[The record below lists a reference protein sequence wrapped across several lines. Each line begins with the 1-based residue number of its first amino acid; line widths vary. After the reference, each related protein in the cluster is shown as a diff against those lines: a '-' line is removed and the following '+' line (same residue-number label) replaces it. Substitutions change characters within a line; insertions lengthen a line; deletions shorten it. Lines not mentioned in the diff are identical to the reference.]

1 MTIRHHR
8 RRAALILLLPPLAI
22 GPWAAAAEGP
32 EPAAAPAAVESSPA
46 DVAVGNLV
54 AFLEGEGDRPRER
67 EHRRDHVR
75 SLERDAQR
83 PNERQEQAGDAE
95 RTERAR
101 GEAGRRPTRPGAPSM
116 PGGPGRPGRRPFD
129 ADGAREGRPGMPPGR
144 GPSLQRFGMPRPPM
158 PRGAAGE
165 QPKVQAFSFR
175 VAPDGAVQ
183 GGPIPGGP
191 VAGGKDGAGSP
202 QGKGAIVL
210 SIDGDVIKLGDG
222 TIKLDGLPGIGGMM
236 KGMVVPPASG
246 PDAHAEVRQQLE
258 RILDKVNA
266 IEARLGGPGAH
277 GQPHA
282 GPHQPGPQG
291 PIFQNQ
297 GPHQPGPQ
305 PHMQHQG
312 PHQPGPGGPP
322 GPGPQ
327 PGPGPGGHHPDE
339 INRRFEEHARELHAR
354 VEELKRGIAEKLQGA
369 GRGEEEWRA
378 WHQKLA
384 QTHEQLQERFQD
396 VRRRFAEQ
404 QERIE
409 RLEQEVRRLREE
421 RGQPA
426 GERRE
431 RDRERPREQ
440 EPRRPAADGPS
451 DPRPL

>member
-1 MTIRHHR
+1 MSLPIRTR
-8 RRAALILLLPPLAI
+8 QSALIPLLTPLVI
-22 GPWAAAAEGP
+22 GLSSAAADGP
-32 EPAAAPAAVESSPA
+32 VPAAAPEAVESSPA

-54 AFLEGEGDRPRER
+54 AFLQGEPDRPREP
-67 EHRRDHVR
+67 EQRRD
-75 SLERDAQR
+75 
-83 PNERQEQAGDAE
+83 
-95 RTERAR
+95 
-101 GEAGRRPTRPGAPSM
+101 AGRRPTRSGAPSM

-129 ADGAREGRPGMPPGR
+129 AEGAREGRPGMPPGR
-144 GPSLQRFGMPRPPM
+144 GPSMQRFGMPRPPM

-165 QPKVQAFSFR
+165 PPKVQAFSFR
-175 VAPDGAVQ
+175 LGPDGVVQ
-183 GGPIPGGP
+183 GGPVEGGGAERGEPGAAGP
-191 VAGGKDGAGSP
+191 QA
-202 QGKGAIVL
+202 KGAIVL
-210 SIDGDVIKLGDG
+210 RVDGDVIKLGDG

-282 GPHQPGPQG
+282 GPHQPGPQ
-291 PIFQNQ
+291 
-297 GPHQPGPQ
+297 
-305 PHMQHQG
+305 PHMQPQG
-312 PHQPGPGGPP
+312 PHQPGPGGPHGP
-322 GPGPQ
+322 GPQAGPGPQ

-339 INRRFEEHARELHAR
+339 IHRRFEEHARELHAR
-354 VEELKRGIAEKLQGA
+354 VEELKRVVAEKLQGA
-369 GRGEEEWRA
+369 GRGEEELRA

-409 RLEQEVRRLREE
+409 RLEQEVRRLRGE

-426 GERRE
+426 GEGRG
-431 RDRERPREQ
+431 RDRER
-440 EPRRPAADGPS
+440 EPRRPAEDPS
-451 DPRPL
+451 DRQPL

>member
-1 MTIRHHR
+1 MTIRHHS
-8 RRAALILLLPPLAI
+8 RRAALILLLSPLALA
-22 GPWAAAAEGP
+22 PWAAAAAAEGP
-32 EPAAAPAAVESSPA
+32 EPAASPAAVESSPA

-67 EHRRDHVR
+67 EERRD
-75 SLERDAQR
+75 
-83 PNERQEQAGDAE
+83 
-95 RTERAR
+95 
-101 GEAGRRPTRPGAPSM
+101 AGRRPTRPGAPSM

-129 ADGAREGRPGMPPGR
+129 AEGAREGRPGMPPGR
-144 GPSLQRFGMPRPPM
+144 GPSVQRFGMPRPPM

-175 VAPDGAVQ
+175 LGPDGVVQ
-183 GGPIPGGP
+183 GGPIDGGP
-191 VAGGKDGAGSP
+191 VEGGKDGAGSP

-312 PHQPGPGGPP
+312 PHQPGPGGPH

-327 PGPGPGGHHPDE
+327 PGPGPQAGPGPGGHQPDE

-354 VEELKRGIAEKLQGA
+354 VEELKRGVAEKLQGA

-426 GERRE
+426 GEGRG
-431 RDRERPREQ
+431 RDRERPRGQ
-440 EPRRPAADGPS
+440 EPRRPAE
-451 DPRPL
+451 DPFDRQPL